1 LLLAI
6 EGYRVIDTVA
16 GFIPQ
21 VCHGKSHGWSG
32 IAGGVNGSFA
42 TWKKGYKQMEFCPQ
56 ATRAAAQN
64 VLDGYTAWAGERMAD
79 YGAIKDARNQLK

>member
-1 LLLAI
+1 
-6 EGYRVIDTVA
+6 
-16 GFIPQ
+16 
-21 VCHGKSHGWSG
+21 
-32 IAGGVNGSFA
+32 
-42 TWKKGYKQMEFCPQ
+42 MEFCPQ